1 MNYTPL
7 WIKTDYSILTSLIK
21 IDDLLSTLSLN
32 NITSVAICDDNLFGA
47 MEFYNKCKKNGIKPI
62 IGLEVKLDYTILLYA
77 KNYHGYQNLCNINT
91 IISDNNLNFD
101 NLKKYLSDLVVVI
114 PYEYKEKEEELKL
127 YCEDLFIGYE
137 NEEEKEKLKENKVF
151 INKTLTLNKDEI
163 KYLPYLYKI
172 KDENYDLKKDV
183 SLKINRR

>member
-101 NLKKYLSDLVVVI
+101 NLKK
-114 PYEYKEKEEELKL
+114 
-127 YCEDLFIGYE
+127 
-137 NEEEKEKLKENKVF
+137 
-151 INKTLTLNKDEI
+151 
-163 KYLPYLYKI
+163 
-172 KDENYDLKKDV
+172 
-183 SLKINRR
+183 